1 MSAPALPSLSDLP
14 AADALRVEQ
23 LCIRFEAAWQNAAGP
38 RPRVEAFLDEVQGP
52 TRAVLLCELLRL
64 DVVYCRQQG
73 ECPTVAAYL
82 ARFPEQGDLIRAVL
96 AEDLVGARTIRA
108 PSPTPP
114 VGGGLAPPAPTPDRA
129 NTVSN
134 LRWLQT
140 KQVGKYRI
148 VAVLGSGGQAVTFK
162 AWDPDLQR
170 HVVLKLYHAAQS
182 STQQV
187 AVMKEGQALAR
198 VRSPYVPRCLD
209 VAHFEG
215 VPYLVLEYVPGRTLA
230 ELHKARPLSLPQVLE
245 LLARAAEG
253 LAAVHACGLL
263 HRDLKPANLLVGDDG
278 LPRLIDFGLA
288 KPLGDTA
295 LLVVSGTLAYMPPE
309 QARGE
314 LERID
319 PRTDLFGLGAV
330 FYALLT
336 GSPPYRAD
344 TDAELWRQ
352 AQAGQV
358 IPVRERNPKVPAA
371 VAAVCMRCLAPDP
384 GQRFASAV
392 ELARALR
399 RLQRRRLVPW
409 LVGVGAAAV
418 LLALVAV
425 TGSFLLRAFFAAPL
439 PPLKGE
445 LDVQVW
451 ESRSPDQF
459 VPAAGRQAIRLPEAV
474 PLTGRDWMR
483 IEAKLNRPAYL
494 YVIWIDT
501 EGKATPIYPWQDDDW
516 TKRPPDQQAQDRLSL
531 PEKAGELAPLAPGPA
546 GIETVLL
553 LTRDTALTDAE
564 NAALPGLFT
573 GLARAEVTNLRAAA
587 WFEDGQLLTAQRE
600 PDRGPIRIGQAQA
613 GPDPVLQT
621 QALLQFKLRPLFRYS
636 RAICFGNT
644 GR

>member
-1 MSAPALPSLSDLP
+1 MSALSLPSLSDLP
-14 AADALRVEQ
+14 AAEALRVEQ
-23 LCIRFEAAWQNAAGP
+23 LCNRFEAAWQSAAGP
-38 RPRVEAFLDEVQGP
+38 RPRLEAFLDEVRGP
-52 TRAVLLCELLRL
+52 SRAVLLCELLRL
-64 DVVYCRQQG
+64 DLVYCRQQG
-73 ECPTVAAYL
+73 ERPTAAAYL
-82 ARFPEQGDLIRAVL
+82 ARFPEQEGLIQAVL
-96 AEDLVGARTIRA
+96 AEDLAGARTIKA
-108 PSPTPP
+108 LPP
-114 VGGGLAPPAPTPDRA
+114 IPPQDGRLARPAPPPDRTK
-129 NTVSN
+129 TVSD

-148 VAVLGSGGQAVTFK
+148 VTVLGTGGQAVTFK

-170 HVVLKLYHAAQS
+170 HVVLKLYYAAQS
-182 STQQV
+182 STQQE
-187 AVMKEGQALAR
+187 AVLKEGQALAR
-198 VRSPYVPRCLD
+198 VRSPYVARCLD
-209 VAHFEG
+209 VAHFEDI
-215 VPYLVLEYVPGRTLA
+215 PYLVLEYVPGRTLA
-230 ELHKARPLSLPQVLE
+230 ELHKARPLPLPQMLE
-245 LLARAAEG
+245 LLAQAAEG

-263 HRDLKPANLLVGDDG
+263 HRDIKPANILVGDDG

-288 KPLGDTA
+288 KPLGDPA
-295 LLVVSGTLAYMPPE
+295 LLQASGTMAYMPPE

-336 GSPPYRAD
+336 GSPPYQAE
-344 TDAELWRQ
+344 TDAELWRRVR
-352 AQAGQV
+352 AGQV
-358 IPVRERNPKVPAA
+358 ILVRQRNPKVPAA
-371 VAAVCMRCLAPDP
+371 VATVCMRCLAPDP
-384 GQRFASAV
+384 DQRFASAA

-399 RLQRRRLVPW
+399 RLKHRPRVRW
-409 LVGVGAAAV
+409 LVGAGAF
-418 LLALVAV
+418 LLALVTIAG
-425 TGSFLLRAFFAAPL
+425 TFLLRAFFAAPL

-445 LDVQVW
+445 LDVRVW

-459 VPAAGRQAIRLPEAV
+459 VPAAGRQGIRLPEAV

-483 IEAKLNRPAYL
+483 IEARLNRPAYL

-516 TKRPPDQQAQDRLSL
+516 TKRPPDEQAQDRLSL

-553 LTRDTALTDAE
+553 LARETALTNAE
-564 NAALPGLFT
+564 NTALPGLLT

-621 QALLQFKLRPLFRYS
+621 QALLQAKLRPLFRYS
-636 RAICFGNT
+636 RTVCFGNA
-644 GR
+644 GK